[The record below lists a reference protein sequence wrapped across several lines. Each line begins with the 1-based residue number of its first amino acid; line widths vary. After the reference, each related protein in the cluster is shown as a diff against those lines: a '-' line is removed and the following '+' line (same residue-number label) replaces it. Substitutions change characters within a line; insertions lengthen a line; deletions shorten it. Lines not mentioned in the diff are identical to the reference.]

1 MLNRGATSP
10 PELIARTIAKAVQAH
25 KPQTRYAV
33 GFGAKP
39 MIFLHDV
46 LPDRTFDAFMRR
58 TVGVPSNYPTDASN
72 TRRRRSNKG
81 DRLRQPAA
89 ASSSDAPRRISV

>member
-1 MLNRGATSP
+1 L
-10 PELIARTIAKAVQAH
+10 QAG

-46 LPDRTFDAFMRR
+46 LPDRTFDVVMRR
-58 TVGVPSNYPTDASN
+58 VTGVPSN
-72 TRRRRSNKG
+72 
-81 DRLRQPAA
+81 
-89 ASSSDAPRRISV
+89 